1 MARSPR
7 LVLIS
12 VLPILLAMTVSCGT
26 CPPTPFITSITPS
39 SATAGR
45 SRFLLTVNGN
55 EFRHDSAVSWN
66 GSFRI
71 TSVVSSQQ
79 LVAIITAADITQ
91 PGTVLVFV
99 FNPPEGRHHVC
110 LRWNRSDVHD
120 RVSRQKLEPRLARDQ
135 SVMASSD

>member
-55 EFRHDSAVSWN
+55 EFRHDSAVSRN

-71 TSVVSSQQ
+71 TSFVSSQQ

-99 FNPPEGRHHVC
+99 FNPPEGGTTF
-110 LRWNRSDVHD
+110 
-120 RVSRQKLEPRLARDQ
+120 VSGGIG
-135 SVMASSD
+135 VMSTTACSGKSSNAVSLVINP